1 MIRSILLRWIIL
13 TMAVAF
19 TSWLLPGIQVSSDF
33 VALLMVSAVLGFLL
47 AILKPILMLL
57 TCPLVVLTLGLFT
70 LVINTSMLYLT
81 QALTNG
87 KFHIDN
93 FWWALLA
100 SIIIGVVA
108 MILNG
113 ILGED

>member
-13 TMAVAF
+13 AIAVAF
-19 TSWLLPGIQVSSDF
+19 TSWLLPGIHIGNDL
-33 VALLMVSAVLGFLL
+33 VALFAVSAVLGFLL

-70 LVINTSMLYLT
+70 LVINTLMLYLT
-81 QALTNG
+81 QWLTNG
-87 KFHIDN
+87 QFQIDT

-100 SIIIGVVA
+100 SIVISIVS
-108 MILNG
+108 MILNS
-113 ILGED
+113 ILDED